1 MADAGGREGKIRM
14 PVNVVLEKIFRE
26 NARSSRAV
34 VPWGDFINTA
44 LYDENLGYYR
54 RADKL
59 RVGGDGADFYTSASL
74 KNRVFSE
81 LVENAART
89 LATRSGFDFDS
100 LEFYEIGAEGDRRI
114 IENSRAAKLGDKIEI
129 PPKAIVVSNELLD
142 ARPFSRFKFC
152 GGKWRK
158 GFVEI
163 SKGADGFSAAEVFGE
178 PEKFELGALAKYF
191 PRAKVE
197 GFRIDIS
204 FDALG
209 LFEKICSAPWRG
221 ILIFADYFRTA
232 AELSELPNGTARGY
246 FKHTDR
252 ADILRDA
259 GETDITFSP
268 CSDMLRDIAA
278 KCGLQNFSD
287 ERQEKFFVK
296 NAGETMRKIAQSPDP
311 FDPRKR
317 ELVQLLSP
325 VHMGAAFRVI
335 SAVRK

>member
-1 MADAGGREGKIRM
+1 MN
-14 PVNVVLEKIFRE
+14 PVLEKIFCE
-26 NARSSRAV
+26 NARGGRAV
-34 VPWGDFINTA
+34 VPWEDFINTA

-74 KNRVFSE
+74 ENRVFPE
-81 LVENAART
+81 LLENAART
-89 LATRSGFDFDS
+89 LAARSGFDFDS

-114 IENSRAAKLGDKIEI
+114 VENSRIAKLGDEIEI
-129 PPKAIVVSNELLD
+129 PPNAIVISNELLD

-163 SKGADGFSAAEVFGE
+163 SKTEGGISAAEVFGE
-178 PEKFELGALAKYF
+178 PEKPELDALAKYF

-209 LFEKICSAPWRG
+209 LFGKICSAPWRG

-259 GETDITFSP
+259 GEADITFSP

-278 KCGLQNFSD
+278 KCGLLNFSD
-287 ERQEKFFVK
+287 ESQEKFFVK
-296 NAGETMRKIAQSPDP
+296 NAEETMRKIAQSPDP

-335 SAVRK
+335 SAVRR

>member
-142 ARPFSRFKFC
+142 ARPFS
-152 GGKWRK
+152 
-158 GFVEI
+158 
-163 SKGADGFSAAEVFGE
+163 AAEVFGE

-259 GETDITFSP
+259 GEADITFSP